1 MKPNAADTV
10 RRRAALRLGLGAAA
24 ALLCAPR
31 LARAAVAQAEPTLS
45 FYNLHTGE
53 SLVATF
59 RAGGRYVPEEL
70 AAIDRL
76 LRDFRTGDVHAIDVR
91 LLELLARVHRRLGSS
106 RPFAVISGYRSPKT
120 NARLASESGGV
131 ASHSLHMRGQAIDV
145 RLADRPIDQLRQ
157 AGLELRGG
165 GVGFYP
171 RSDFVHLDVGPVRR
185 W

>member
-1 MKPNAADTV
+1 LRSKAPDSV
-10 RRRAALRLGLGAAA
+10 RRRAALRAGLAAAA

-31 LARAAVAQAEPTLS
+31 LARAALSPAEPTLS

-53 SLVATF
+53 SLVATY
-59 RAGGRYVPEEL
+59 RAGDRYVPEEL

-76 LRDFRTGDVHAIDVR
+76 LRDFRTGDVHPIDVR
-91 LLELLARVHRRLGSS
+91 LLELLARVHARLGSA
-106 RPFAVISGYRSPKT
+106 RPFAVISGYRSPRT
-120 NARLASESGGV
+120 NAMLAAESGGV

-145 RLADRPIDQLRQ
+145 RLADRPLDQLRE
-157 AGLELRGG
+157 AGLALRGG

>member
-1 MKPNAADTV
+1 VTRDTNHTV
-10 RRRAALRLGLGAAA
+10 HRRAALRAGLGAAA
-24 ALLCAPR
+24 GLIAAPR
-31 LARAAVAQAEPTLS
+31 LARAALSPAEPTLS

-59 RAGGRYVPEEL
+59 RAGGRYVPDEL
-70 AAIDRL
+70 AAIDRV
-76 LRDFRTGDVHAIDVR
+76 LRDFRTGDVHPIDVR
-91 LLELLARVHRRLGSS
+91 LLELLARVHRQLGSAK
-106 RPFAVISGYRSPKT
+106 PFAVISGYRSPRT
-120 NARLASESGGV
+120 NAMLAAESGGV

-145 RLADRPIDQLRQ
+145 RLADRPLAALQR
-157 AGLELRGG
+157 AGLALRGG